1 MGVSDS
7 VTTSFPPPVIHDS
20 HVFSLPCFMLNPIIR
35 FYTINYIPLLYYPFS
50 PFSPPPRL
58 IHRVGR
64 SSDITLRCVLQPPT
78 PPSKPRFQE
87 PNPPE
92 GLQNSYA
99 IRRSRCIPEWEMEI
113 AMLHSAQITLW
124 TWKSEIN
131 HNTDRN
137 FDKNKGVFCVCSAF
151 QMLLSH

>member
-1 MGVSDS
+1 MVMGVSDS

-64 SSDITLRCVLQPPT
+64 SSDITLRCVLHPHPPLKA
-78 PPSKPRFQE
+78 PISGAKPTRRAAELLRDQAFE
-87 PNPPE
+87 VHSRVRDGDCYAALCPE
-92 GLQNSYA
+92 RLTTTQTETLTK
-99 IRRSRCIPEWEMEI
+99 IRVFFV
-113 AMLHSAQITLW
+113 SAVLF
-124 TWKSEIN
+124 
-131 HNTDRN
+131 R
-137 FDKNKGVFCVCSAF
+137 
-151 QMLLSH
+151 